1 MTVSNLMKMA
11 ENYLNGQKTLWEK
24 EKLLVT
30 SNFSFSQSVFKRLEL
45 QTRNNQGLFGK
56 WLKTLVCRGR
66 GSNPRPPAHEADA
79 LTTRP
84 SRRWP
89 MFLPVIDD
97 SHCDGVHRSLT
108 SCAFCFSTM
117 VILESNKWL

>member
-89 MFLPVIDD
+89 MFFPVIDD
-97 SHCDGVHRSLT
+97 CDGVPRYLT